1 MNRLV
6 RRFVDCGSGSVAVLF
21 AASAVALIG
30 LAALVVD
37 TGLLYYTKARLQ
49 SAVDAAALAA
59 AKKLPD
65 TTNAQLQALDL
76 VAKNVPSTFGSV
88 TQASDV
94 TFGTYDS
101 TTKSFTASGTSVNAV
116 KISAYRTGSHNNA
129 VQLAFAEIFG
139 DTLSTISA
147 TSIGVYAP
155 STTCLFALDPSGS
168 GAMSLGGS
176 SVVTAASC
184 DVQVNSNSPTAL
196 TVSNNATLTA
206 KKINVVGGV
215 SGSTNPA
222 ATTNA
227 APMTDPLSYLA
238 EPTASSCITASGNV
252 LNPGTYC
259 GNTTFSG
266 VTLNAGIYYISNG
279 SLSLKQSVTGSG
291 VMIFIDQNSSFSV
304 TSNSNIN
311 LSAPT
316 AGIYRGIVLFQS
328 RQSTA
333 SDKIAGGGSIN
344 IDGTV
349 YIPKGTLT
357 LVGSASTSSNIGSIV
372 AFDVATIG
380 SSSFSIGTTAGTKA
394 DVLSKSYLVQ

>member
-1 MNRLV
+1 MKRIFRKFAKCKN
-6 RRFVDCGSGSVAVLF
+6 GSVAILT
-21 AASAVALIG
+21 AACAVALIG

-37 TGLLYYTKARLQ
+37 GGLLYYTKARLQ

-101 TTKSFTASGTSVNAV
+101 TTQAFTASSTGINAV

-139 DTLSTISA
+139 ETLSSISA

-155 STTCLFALDPSGS
+155 SNTCVLALDPSGS
-168 GAMSLGGS
+168 GAMNLGGS
-176 SVVTAASC
+176 SLVTAVGCS
-184 DVQVNSNSPTAL
+184 VQVNSSAPSAL
-196 TVSNNATLTA
+196 VVSNNAGLTA

-215 SGSTNPA
+215 SGTTNPTANTNVA
-222 ATTNA
+222 AMA
-227 APMTDPLSYLA
+227 DPLSYLV
-238 EPTASSCITASGNV
+238 EPTASSCVTASGSV

-266 VTLNAGIYYISNG
+266 VTLNPGVYYIDNG

-291 VMIFIDQNSSFSV
+291 VMIFIDGNSSFSV
-304 TSNSNIN
+304 TSGADIN

-316 AGIYRGIVLFQS
+316 TGIYRGIAIYQS

-344 IDGTV
+344 IDGTI

-357 LVGSASTSSNIGSIV
+357 LVGSTSTSSNIGSIV
-372 AFDVATIG
+372 AFDLTAIG
-380 SSSFSIGTTAGTKA
+380 SSSFSIGATTGVKA